1 MDLNRACLSVRVS
14 QEGFFPYARLL
25 FEAHQAMRSTKPRM
39 VNRGVKADLVAA
51 DPEAYKIDEEVS
63 RGRCCPSADLLL
75 APAARACGCCFYL

>member
-1 MDLNRACLSVRVS
+1 MRGS
-14 QEGFFPYARLL
+14 QQGFFPYARLL

-63 RGRCCPSADLLL
+63 RGTCCRSSDLLL
-75 APAARACGCCFYL
+75 APAARACCGCCFYLSL